1 MYLHRDDLKEIQKFL
16 DAFPDSDT
24 VEVIC
29 DSSSGIGSIITATI
43 HNADWN
49 GLKLNVSKTIVDES
63 SW

>member
-29 DSSSGIGSIITATI
+29 DSSSGIGSIITATL
-43 HNADWN
+43 HAVGVN
-49 GLKLNVSKTIVDES
+49 GLEVNITKIIADET